1 MPGDRPSAT
10 LVQAAR
16 REIVACC
23 ALFVAAVVVAVL
35 ASRGT
40 FNSMMMFPHVFAGI
54 VSVVAL
60 LTLLRAKGVLMGVRV
75 TLVAAVIV
83 AAVAGPVIHERT
95 FANLLGDI
103 ERDAMAGLGDLPAP
117 EIPFVEAFHFLPATA
132 GPLAFGGR
140 PALVNF
146 WSTSC
151 DPCREEIPELKKFW
165 NEHRGGAI
173 DFFSVT
179 KLYSEGEASADELED
194 LREFIDHYDLRYPT
208 LVGAPD
214 SPGHRAYRV
223 RSYPTTVLIDGDGVV
238 VDYGAGLRG
247 STRLMEEAR
256 ALVAGV
262 R

>member
-23 ALFVAAVVVAVL
+23 VLFVAAVVVAVL

-117 EIPFVEAFHFLPATA
+117 EIP
-132 GPLAFGGR
+132 
-140 PALVNF
+140 
-146 WSTSC
+146 
-151 DPCREEIPELKKFW
+151 ELKEVW

-223 RSYPTTVLIDGDGVV
+223 RSDPTTVLIDGDGGV
-238 VDYGAGLRG
+238 VDYGAGLKG
-247 STRLMEEAR
+247 SARLMEEAR